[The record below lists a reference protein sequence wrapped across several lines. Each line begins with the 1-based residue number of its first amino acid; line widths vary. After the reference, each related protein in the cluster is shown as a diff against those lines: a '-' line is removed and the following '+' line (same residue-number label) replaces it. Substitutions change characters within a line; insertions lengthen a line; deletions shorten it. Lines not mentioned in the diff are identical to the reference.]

1 MSFLVMMRHGESQA
15 NQDNI
20 FTGWNDV
27 KLTKLG
33 HLQAQQAAQKIALQ
47 QLLFTDVHCSML
59 KRSIVTA
66 NIVCEELNQLYIPI
80 HKTWRLNERH
90 YGALRGL
97 NKDVVKQ
104 QYGAKQVALWRRSY
118 AAVPPQLNQPDH
130 DRRYERLGLNEPLGE
145 SLQMTEAR
153 ILPYWNDHIA
163 GALLDGHNQLLVA
176 HGSTLRALIKFLDQI
191 PDDQIDHVEVNNG
204 EPIMYEFDE
213 HLNILSKQFL

>member
-20 FTGWNDV
+20 FTGWTDV
-27 KLTKLG
+27 GLTKLG
-33 HLQAQQAAQKIALQ
+33 RLQAQQAAQEIALQ
-47 QLLFTDVHCSML
+47 RLLFTDVHCSML

-118 AAVPPQLNQPDH
+118 AAVPPQLSQPDH

-145 SLQMTEAR
+145 SLQMTETR